1 MNHSA
6 FNSHRLY
13 SHNKVRQSGETGEI
27 KDDFLPPISN
37 YRGEPNTS
45 GDKNQIDPSKANI
58 LIVDNRSDDLNL
70 LTEILSAVKGY
81 QIQAVLSGQLAL
93 TAAKSTPPD
102 LILLDILMPE
112 MNGYEL
118 CKELKASPETKDI
131 PIIFI
136 SASHDIF
143 DKVNAFA
150 VGGVD
155 YITKPF
161 YVEEV
166 LVRVENQLRLGSFS
180 KQLREQNLRLQ
191 EEIEKRKQ
199 AQQKLKESDRH
210 YRELFEASVD
220 GIAIADIDGRFIDCN
235 PSYQK
240 MLGYSLEEIKQKS
253 FWEITPAKWH
263 QWEAEIIDKQII
275 QRGYSDTFKKEYIRK
290 DGTVFPIELTVYCR
304 KNESG
309 VAELT
314 WAVVRD
320 ISDRQ
325 QIEEALKKSERKY
338 RNLVETSQDMIWS
351 VDTQGRFTFVNQAV
365 KQIYG
370 YEPEEMMGCSFIDFV
385 LPEQVDKDAAVFQRL
400 LQGES
405 IRQYETIHLAKDHQP
420 IYFLFNAI
428 PLLDEQGKIVGT
440 TGTASDITERKLA
453 QAEIIRSKDLLESV
467 FNESPDAIFL
477 VNPETGLTTDC
488 NRRAVELFEDSSKEQ
503 LLNIEGHTLQKEA
516 FTPEQL
522 ESIFEQVERY
532 GFWSQELQYV
542 TKKGKVFWGNIAAKP
557 IPVAGQKMNLVRI
570 TDISDRKQ
578 AEESLRQSETRER
591 EKAQQLELAME
602 ELKLTQTQLIQTEK
616 MSSLGRMIAGVA
628 HEINNPVSFIWG
640 NLTPAR
646 QYFQD
651 LLQLVEL
658 YQETYPNPTLEIQ
671 DLTESI
677 GLDFLVEDWSK
688 LMDSMQVGT
697 ERIYQIVLSLKSF
710 SRQNESELKPVD
722 IHEGIDNTLLI
733 LQHRLKAVGDRPAI
747 QVIKEYGQLPKVTC
761 YASQLN
767 QVFMNLLSNAIDALE
782 TKISPRLIT
791 IRTSIQNSKFK
802 IHNKIPQFLV
812 IRIADNGSGIDKD
825 VQQKIFDP
833 FFTTKPVGSGTGLGL
848 SISYQIVVQK
858 HKGQISCISA
868 PGQGTEF
875 IVEIPLN

>member
-1 MNHSA
+1 M
-6 FNSHRLY
+6 
-13 SHNKVRQSGETGEI
+13 
-27 KDDFLPPISN
+27 
-37 YRGEPNTS
+37 
-45 GDKNQIDPSKANI
+45 
-58 LIVDNRSDDLNL
+58 
-70 LTEILSAVKGY
+70 
-81 QIQAVLSGQLAL
+81 
-93 TAAKSTPPD
+93 
-102 LILLDILMPE
+102 
-112 MNGYEL
+112 
-118 CKELKASPETKDI
+118 
-131 PIIFI
+131 
-136 SASHDIF
+136 
-143 DKVNAFA
+143 
-150 VGGVD
+150 
-155 YITKPF
+155 
-161 YVEEV
+161 
-166 LVRVENQLRLGSFS
+166 
-180 KQLREQNLRLQ
+180 
-191 EEIEKRKQ
+191 
-199 AQQKLKESDRH
+199 
-210 YRELFEASVD
+210 FEASVD

-351 VDTQGRFTFVNQAV
+351 VDTQGHFTFVNQAV

-370 YEPEEMMGCSFIDFV
+370 YEPEDMIGCPFIDFV
-385 LPEQVDKDAAVFQRL
+385 LPEQIDKDTAVFQRL
-400 LQGES
+400 IQGES
-405 IRQYETIHLAKDHQP
+405 IRQYETIHLAKNHKP

-440 TGTASDITERKLA
+440 TGTASDITDRKLA

-488 NRRAVELFEDSSKEQ
+488 NRRAVELFENSSKEQ

-542 TKKGKVFWGNIAAKP
+542 TKKGKGFWGNIAAKP

-658 YQETYPNPTLEIQ
+658 YQQTYPNPTREIQ
-671 DLTESI
+671 NLTESI

-747 QVIKEYGQLPKVTC
+747 QVIKDYGQLPKVTC

-848 SISYQIVVQK
+848 SISYQIVVEK